1 MKKIIS
7 LDKVYKIYKEEGRRE
22 FTALRDIS
30 FSVHEKEFLI
40 LLGPSGSG
48 KSTILRI
55 LSELD
60 TPSSG
65 KVIQDEIIDKKDM
78 QFVFQQSAVLPW
90 LTVSKNVELGLIGRN
105 IDATKRNKMVLDEL
119 TEFGLHNFA
128 HSQPRELSGGMKQR
142 AGLARAFVT
151 EPKLIFLDEPF
162 SELDFFTAADLQQ
175 ELLRLWKEHEATVV
189 MVSHNI
195 DEAIELADRII
206 IMSANP
212 GEIKEIVT
220 NEIPRPRNGRTPEF
234 FAMQDKLRDLLT
246 PKIIK

>member
-1 MKKIIS
+1 MKKILS

-30 FSVHEKEFLI
+30 FSVHDKEFLI

-55 LSELD
+55 LSGLD
-60 TPSSG
+60 TASSG
-65 KVIQDEIIDKKDM
+65 KVIHDEIIDKKDI
-78 QFVFQQSAVLPW
+78 QFVFQQSAILPW

-105 IDATKRNKMVLDEL
+105 VDENKRNKMVLDEL

-142 AGLARAFVT
+142 VGLARAFVT
-151 EPKLIFLDEPF
+151 EPKLTFLDEPF
-162 SELDFFTAADLQQ
+162 SELDFFTAADLRK
-175 ELLRLWKEHEATVV
+175 ELLRLWKEHETAVV

-206 IMSANP
+206 VMSANP
-212 GEIKEIVT
+212 GEIKEIVV
-220 NEIPRPRNGRTPEF
+220 NDLPRPRNSRAPEF